1 MKPGYRPGR
10 PGTAGKQSRAAL
22 AGAKTLT
29 PKKKST
35 AKKIAKK
42 EGRGGKRKE
51 IDFAEA
57 PSKRMKGAE
66 YEAFSQEGTRRLPK
80 RGGTTR

>member
-10 PGTAGKQSRAAL
+10 PATAGKSARSAL
-22 AGAKTLT
+22 AGAKPST

-51 IDFAEA
+51 IDFTEA
-57 PSKRMKGAE
+57 PSKKMKGT
-66 YEAFSQEGTRRLPK
+66 YTDIRRQPK
-80 RGGTTR
+80 SGGAR